1 MLYGAIEGNIKLTT
15 NEDSDCIRI
24 VSERDNKTIIDLYLE
39 DDVYD
44 TKELAQELLGM
55 AMKIICDL
63 DDEEA
68 MISAIQSE
76 LTDNYDTSKKEYAV
90 TTDSEVLKLRIENA
104 ELHSCLQDY
113 AEDGIGG

>member
-1 MLYGAIEGNIKLTT
+1 MYATIENLESIKLNAQRQIELTG
-15 NEDSDCIRI
+15 
-24 VSERDNKTIIDLYLE
+24 DNNGFVLE
-39 DDVYD
+39 SFDYD
-44 TKELAQELLGM
+44 TKGLAQELLGM

-63 DDEEA
+63 DDEET

-90 TTDSEVLKLRIENA
+90 TTDSEVLKLRKENA
-104 ELHSCLQDY
+104 ELQGFLQDV